1 MGINGITAKKF
12 ADKFESLPLEGTDG
26 KKYRCSLDKDS
37 RLVCYGSIDFC
48 GKEYVLEAEYNTRY
62 PYDIY
67 YGCFCPQRV
76 SVRKEKEVWEP
87 ELAELESV
95 FARYWGNESV
105 ATMRVNRFYN
115 GDNFFWAFWIN
126 IEDAEDISEINK
138 GMELLVNF
146 FKGKGIYKERISSSK
161 FSMV

>member
-12 ADKFESLPLEGTDG
+12 ADKYESLPLEGTDG

-76 SVRKEKEVWEP
+76 SVRKEKEAWEP

-105 ATMRVNRFYN
+105 ATMRVNLF
-115 GDNFFWAFWIN
+115 
-126 IEDAEDISEINK
+126 
-138 GMELLVNF
+138 
-146 FKGKGIYKERISSSK
+146 
-161 FSMV
+161 

>member
-37 RLVCYGSIDFC
+37 RLVCYGSIDFF
-48 GKEYVLEAEYNTRY
+48 GQEYVLEAEYNTRY
-62 PYDIY
+62 PYNIY
-67 YGCFCPQRV
+67 YGCFCPQETTEQDARLA
-76 SVRKEKEVWEP
+76 WEP
-87 ELAELESV
+87 FLDELEGI
-95 FARYWGNESV
+95 FAQYWGNESV
-105 ATMRVNRFYN
+105 ARMRVNRFYN
-115 GDNFFWAFWIN
+115 GGNFFWAFWIN

-146 FKGKGIYKERISSSK
+146 FKGKGMYKVSIKSER
-161 FSMV
+161 FTET